1 MITEE
6 HQIPLQVVKKK
17 RGRKPGVKMTPKV
30 KLKHSPKTAREDF
43 LRKYKDTVDIGI
55 YGMNEYAYEIINHL
69 WENPEKCFF
78 VTDSNRSRLDNANR
92 YYGQRSFS
100 MYRWNLCSEPGF
112 IEEPF
117 VDVILVSKDCFNNV
131 KNRPNPYNVEIIVLE
146 EI

>member
-1 MITEE
+1 MMTEE
-6 HQIPLQVVKKK
+6 VVKRK
-17 RGRKPGVKMTPKV
+17 RGRKPGVKMTPKI
-30 KLKHSPKTAREDF
+30 KLKHNPKTAREDF
-43 LRKYKDTVDIGI
+43 LKRYKDTTDIGF
-55 YGMNEYAYEIINHL
+55 YGMDKYAYEIINHL